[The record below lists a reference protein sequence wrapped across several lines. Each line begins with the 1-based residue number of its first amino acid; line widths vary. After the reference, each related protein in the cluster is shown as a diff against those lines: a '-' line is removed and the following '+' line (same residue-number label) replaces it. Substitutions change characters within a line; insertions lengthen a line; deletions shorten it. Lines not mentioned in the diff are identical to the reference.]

1 MMSDHPGMST
11 FHAESPELAVER
23 IALLLEADT
32 AMNSHSARKMF
43 ASAVDWLLQ
52 IGFDADGRRRVFELV
67 EVGEKLD
74 EKGEGEWKCSKQNA
88 ANYGARMGSVA
99 QNCRSCAAYAAATE
113 AIRRT
118 AVHHAGVQ
126 ILAPGGV
133 VGSVLRIRV
142 TGDAPNMMGPLL
154 SLIGGP
160 TFAGP
165 IPVSAEA
172 TFRAEGW

>member
-1 MMSDHPGMST
+1 MLTKNRRGM
-11 FHAESPELAVER
+11 EMLEAVITLP
-23 IALLLEADT
+23 IALFILVAIINLG
-32 AMNSHSARKMF
+32 F
-43 ASAVDWLLQ
+43 AVYAKQ
-52 IGFDADGRRRVFELV
+52 AA
-67 EVGEKLD
+67 
-74 EKGEGEWKCSKQNA
+74 QNA

-118 AVHHAGVQ
+118 AVHHASVQ